1 MDTVKIGAFL
11 AQLRREQGLT
21 QEALGQKLGVTN
33 KTVSR
38 WETGTYMPS
47 VEMLLLL
54 SQTLHVSLNEL
65 LSGQRLDAPSFR
77 REAEANLTH
86 ALRQSR
92 FSFEEQKDYWRRK
105 WCRAHL
111 ALLAAC
117 AVLAGG
123 LLLWAVLTHCFW
135 GIACWPMGVLVLYC
149 ILRNRMMIYI
159 EDHIYGPPAR
169 RSEFQSF

>member
-1 MDTVKIGAFL
+1 MEPKKIGAFI
-11 AQLRREQGLT
+11 AQLRKEQGLT
-21 QEALGQKLGVTN
+21 QEALGQRLGVTN

-38 WETGTYMPS
+38 WETGSYMPN

-77 REAEANLTH
+77 REAEANLTS

-105 WCRAHL
+105 WLRAHL

-123 LLLWAVLTHCFW
+123 ILIWAVLTHCFW
-135 GIACWPMGVLVLYC
+135 VIVFWPMGVLLLYC

-159 EDHIYGPPAR
+159 EDHIYGPPGNGNR
-169 RSEFQSF
+169 L